1 MGQELPKVF
10 EERMKDMLGD
20 EFAAYLASYE
30 NVRQYG
36 LRINPLKISGKEL
49 EETGYFH
56 LQQIPWVRDGFFYQE
71 EDQPARHPFYAA
83 GFILSSGT
91 QRHDTGFPFEDR
103 TGRASSGSVRS
114 SRREGNCSGS
124 GASGKRSTGG
134 ERYQ

>member
-56 LQQIPWVRDGFFYQE
+56 LQQIPWVRDGFFI
-71 EDQPARHPFYAA
+71 RRR
-83 GFILSSGT
+83 I
-91 QRHDTGFPFEDR
+91 
-103 TGRASSGSVRS
+103 
-114 SRREGNCSGS
+114 SRRAILFMRQVYIIFRNP
-124 GASGKRSTGG
+124 AP
-134 ERYQ
+134 